1 MSEIIPFPKR
11 KEIIERNIITNFD
24 QENFEKVYDLFTD
37 YEEAFELTS
46 QLARLKCE
54 TLWALQSYLELK
66 EEANI
71 LLSQG
76 FQPYD
81 TFMIYYV
88 KSLFELK
95 QYHAVIEVINQVIDE
110 VNEHQTRL
118 VFLPIKDQATA
129 ELNKR
134 KDYLQHQLQKFF
146 SLTTGEQT
154 KLVLDLIDNHVYQ
167 YADTLAFYLNH
178 ESMDQRLITL
188 ILEYLTFAHYNQN
201 VHIEKFGLCTDV
213 QPNALKGVSHSS
225 FKNKLMPQ
233 VIDWL
238 EKDMPSLVSE
248 AYVHLNTHNIALY
261 PFEITTIDTFERW
274 VSAYQ
279 IYFHSLTGQTLNKDE
294 DLHDLVGFIKLLNT

>member
-11 KEIIERNIITNFD
+11 KHKIEKDMIAFFNQGDYER
-24 QENFEKVYDLFTD
+24 VYDLFIT
-37 YEEAFELTS
+37 YEASFELTS
-46 QLARLKCE
+46 QLALMKCE
-54 TLWALQSYLELK
+54 TLWELKSYLELK

-134 KDYLQHQLQKFF
+134 KDYFHHQLQSFF
-146 SLTTGEQT
+146 SLSNGEQT
-154 KLVLDLIDNHVYQ
+154 KLLLDLIDDHAYQ
-167 YADTLAFYLNH
+167 YADTFAFYIKHESLNH
-178 ESMDQRLITL
+178 RLMTL
-188 ILEYLTFAHYNQN
+188 ILEYLKFARYEQPL
-201 VHIEKFGLCTDV
+201 HIEKFGLHTEV
-213 QPNALKGVSHSS
+213 KPHRLKGVSHTS
-225 FKNKLMPQ
+225 FSNQLMPK
-233 VIDWL
+233 IIEWI
-238 EKDMPSLVSE
+238 EKAMPSLVSE

-261 PFEITTIDTFERW
+261 PFEIASIDTIDHW
-274 VSAYQ
+274 LKAYQ
-279 IYFHSLTGQTLNKDE
+279 IYFKSLTGEENKKDD
-294 DLHDLVGFIKLLNT
+294 DLHALVELINLLNT